1 MKYWWSLPLVSLM
14 LAGLPSTSLA
24 QLNNEVEELQ
34 GVIDAHVHVGPA
46 TALSISRTLDAIE
59 AAQIA
64 KRHGM
69 RAIVFKQHY
78 LETASWAYL
87 VSRMVPGIQLFGGI
101 ALNRSVGGLNP
112 NAVEQVATFA
122 GGFGRVVYMP
132 TFESEHYNPGSPI
145 AVPVS
150 KNGQLLPAVHEVLK
164 VVAKYDMGLSTG
176 HSSPQESLMI
186 IKAAKAAGV
195 NRIYVQHPMLER
207 VGMSIEVQ
215 KEAAKLGALIEYV
228 LGEGLGAA
236 EGVRSLG
243 RGHQGRRSGERAP
256 GQRPGPV
263 GPGASDRRLQADPPA
278 AAEGRLHPGAARPD
292 DQAQPGA
299 VHRPGEVVGPSR
311 TWPRNAAPTSR

>member
-1 MKYWWSLPLVSLM
+1 MKREWLLWLCVLM
-14 LAGLPSTSLA
+14 LGTPSAGLA
-24 QLNNEVEELQ
+24 QLNNETEELA

-87 VSRMVPGIQLFGGI
+87 VSRVVPGIQLFGGI

-112 NAVEQVATFA
+112 NAIEQVATFA

-132 TFESEHYNPGSPI
+132 TFESEHYNPGSAI
-145 AVPVS
+145 AVPIS

-164 VVAKYDMGLSTG
+164 VVAKYDMSLSTG
-176 HSSPQESLMI
+176 HSSPQESLML

-195 NRIYVQHPMLER
+195 NRIYVQHPNLAR
-207 VGMSIEVQ
+207 VGMSHEVQ
-215 KEAAKLGALIEYV
+215 KEAAKMGALIEYV
-228 LGEGLGAA
+228 IGEALGNPKEFEHWVEGIKA
-236 EGVRSLG
+236 
-243 RGHQGRRSGERAP
+243 
-256 GQRPGPV
+256 V
-263 GPGASDRRLQADPPA
+263 GPENVIIGSDLGQWGRAIPTDGYKLVIPRLRKA
-278 AAEGRLHPGAARPD
+278 GFT
-292 DQAQPGA
+292 QAQIDLM
-299 VHRPGEVVGPSR
+299 
-311 TWPRNAAPTSR
+311 TKRNPARFIGLEKW

>member
-1 MKYWWSLPLVSLM
+1 MNRWCLPPLCLLM

-207 VGMSIEVQ
+207 VGMSIEMQ

-228 LGEGLGAA
+228 LGEGLGSQKEFEHWA
-236 EGVRSLG
+236 EGIK
-243 RGHQGRRSGERAP
+243 A
-256 GQRPGPV
+256 V
-263 GPGASDRRLQADPPA
+263 GPENVLLGSDLGQWGRALPTDGYKLILPRLRKA
-278 AAEGRLHPGAARPD
+278 GFT
-292 DQAQPGA
+292 QAQLDLM
-299 VHRPGEVVGPSR
+299 
-311 TWPRNAAPTSR
+311 TKRNPARFIGLEKW